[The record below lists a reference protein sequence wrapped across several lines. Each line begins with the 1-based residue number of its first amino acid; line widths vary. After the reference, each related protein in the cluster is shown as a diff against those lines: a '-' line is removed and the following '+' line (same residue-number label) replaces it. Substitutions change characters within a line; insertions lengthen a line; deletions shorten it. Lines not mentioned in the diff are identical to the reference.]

1 MTFSNGKLS
10 GKEHEQKKKK
20 KKIKFSFILLF
31 TTLHC
36 HVFFFRNT
44 RNSTFCPRGDTVT
57 DGLHQGFVGSLY
69 KAQISQYAV
78 LVVIEPLTAITVE
91 QKWVI

>member
-1 MTFSNGKLS
+1 MFSSSETQSIVHFAPEG
-10 GKEHEQKKKK
+10 
-20 KKIKFSFILLF
+20 
-31 TTLHC
+31 
-36 HVFFFRNT
+36 NT
-44 RNSTFCPRGDTVT
+44 MT

-69 KAQISQYAV
+69 KAQILQYAV